1 MSIDAVAAAIRA
13 AVAREV
19 PEMLTAA
26 IGEIEQAAQLMRE
39 ASAGSSQP
47 EGQVAVHQFDQAVEA
62 AIQAHEL
69 WVAAVAAAEGIAAAL
84 VNPSTAAAPS
94 PGAAPT
100 SPQPQD
106 SAAPAASAAGP
117 DSQQSRIDRTRAAL
131 PTYVTSGS
139 YVDEDGTEH
148 VVQSGREP
156 DGEHERIGEY
166 VQAVGAVPR
175 RSGGGVPMVGE
186 HVEAK
191 VAWRMRQAAHGAA
204 RDKPMAL
211 ELVINNDVCEGP
223 MSCDTLLP
231 VLLAPGQ
238 ILTVHDLDGRRTYR
252 GRAQR

>member
-1 MSIDAVAAAIRA
+1 MSVEAVAAAIRA
-13 AVAREV
+13 AIAHAV
-19 PEMLTAA
+19 PEKLADA
-26 IGEIEQAAQLMRE
+26 VGEVEQAAQLIRE
-39 ASAGSSQP
+39 ASAGSNLA
-47 EGQVAVHQFDQAVEA
+47 ECHEAVGQLEQAIAAATEAHQSCER
-62 AIQAHEL
+62 
-69 WVAAVAAAEGIAAAL
+69 AVAAAERIAAAL
-84 VNPSTAAAPS
+84 VNAGTAIAPPSGVGPTNPS
-94 PGAAPT
+94 PPRPVAPT
-100 SPQPQD
+100 
-106 SAAPAASAAGP
+106 APAAGP
-117 DSQQSRIDRTRAAL
+117 DSQQSRIDRARAAL

-175 RSGGGVPMVGE
+175 RPGGGLPMVGE

-191 VAWRMRQAAHGAA
+191 VAWRMRQATHGAA
-204 RDKPMAL
+204 QDKPMTL

-238 ILTVHDLDGRRTYR
+238 TLTVYDLDGRRTYR
-252 GRAQR
+252 GRA